1 MPFFLFSALSSF
13 FTITAK
19 NPVHSVLFLILTFLN
34 CSAVLFLFELEFIPL
49 IFVIVYVG
57 AVVILFLFVVMM
69 LNIKISTKSDD
80 FFKYFSIGAFIGFVF
95 LIEILYSLGEAFFFL
110 AGPMGNKSFFSFYT
124 NPEAFSNLKNIGILL
139 YTKYCVF
146 FLLAGIALLVAMF
159 GAIALT
165 LRYQKVEREQ
175 NSFKQLS
182 RDTFSSS
189 FYIKNM

>member
-1 MPFFLFSALSSF
+1 
-13 FTITAK
+13 
-19 NPVHSVLFLILTFLN
+19 
-34 CSAVLFLFELEFIPL
+34 
-49 IFVIVYVG
+49 
-57 AVVILFLFVVMM
+57 
-69 LNIKISTKSDD
+69 
-80 FFKYFSIGAFIGFVF
+80 
-95 LIEILYSLGEAFFFL
+95 
-110 AGPMGNKSFFSFYT
+110 
-124 NPEAFSNLKNIGILL
+124 
-139 YTKYCVF
+139 VF